1 MPQSIWAL
9 VLALV
14 PLAAGAK
21 TVDQIIDTVKA
32 DIIGPLTTFFFVAAT
47 VFFLYGVAEYVM
59 GASNEEARTTG
70 KRHMMWGIIGL
81 VIMVA
86 VQGIISIFQNFFEY

>member
-1 MPQSIWAL
+1 MPQFVWAL

-21 TVDQIIDTVKA
+21 TVDEIIDVVIK
-32 DIIGPLTTFFFVAAT
+32 DIIGPLTTLLFAAAG

-59 GASNEEARTTG
+59 GASNEEARTVG

-81 VIMVA
+81 VIMVG
-86 VQGIISIFQNFFEY
+86 VQAIISILKNFFA